1 MTVMTVHRSHQ
12 LHLKGQG
19 RNRTHVGGHNQQ
31 GHCKD
36 VPLHLY
42 LDVCTVQWFGVSE
55 RDNDREGN

>member
-1 MTVMTVHRSHQ
+1 MTVMTVHRSLQ
-12 LHLKGQG
+12 LHLKSQG

-31 GHCKD
+31 GHCKG

-42 LDVCTVQWFGVSE
+42 LDVRTVQWFGVSE